1 MITPQKKRKMNPM
14 LLNVLLISG
23 GVHAVALFI
32 LGSITVYKYI
42 IPDEA
47 KFEEPSPVAEEQ
59 PPPEV
64 KIEIKQ
70 QPPKQQAMQSL
81 RMRQVGNIAVSAV
94 DVNLPNM
101 QESFT
106 VSAGMG
112 GFGGGSLLGGTSGT
126 LGIGMSDISVFGL
139 KTRAERVLF
148 VVDASRMMVTDSKGG
163 LRGYKFIKDEIT
175 DMVGNLSA
183 GTLFNVILVD
193 GFITKFMKPQ
203 LVPAGQKVHQE
214 LIQWIAPI
222 NSNARNAGLGGSDDW
237 AKTRGDQKLRTLTE
251 EDVHQDIIKWPNQPS
266 NEIAFATQ
274 LALEQDVDAIFFM
287 SGYHR
292 GFHKVRRRLS
302 AKEEADW
309 QKRSTSPEYLEQM
322 AAHEKEMPEMANRR
336 ANKMAKINKERKEKG
351 LPPRILSSVF
361 GYHWDTKELGLE
373 WKNERPELEPYHLTE
388 PSELEKYFKAVIE
401 VLYANQR
408 GTPPSVNVLLFLA
421 GDEEMDKKWED
432 HIDDYTDLFR
442 GKNRII
448 RGFNEIKSARSSS
461 NTQN

>member
-47 KFEEPSPVAEEQ
+47 QFEEPSSVVEEQ

-81 RMRQVGNIAVSAV
+81 RMKQVGNIAVSAV

-112 GFGGGSLLGGTSGT
+112 GFGSGSLLGGTRGT

-139 KTRAERVLF
+139 KTRAERILF
-148 VVDASRMMVTDSKGG
+148 VIDANSQMLTDTKGG
-163 LRGYKFIKDEIT
+163 LRSYKIIKDEIT

-183 GTLFNVILVD
+183 GTLFNVMMAD
-193 GFITKFMKPQ
+193 RRNSKFFKKQ
-203 LVPAGQKVHQE
+203 LVPAGQEVHQQ
-214 LIQWIAPI
+214 LIQWITPI
-222 NSNARNAGLGGSDDW
+222 NANARNAGLVEGARDVGRERLETLSKEATHEDILW
-237 AKTRGDQKLRTLTE
+237 A
-251 EDVHQDIIKWPNQPS
+251 NQPG
-266 NEIAFATQ
+266 NDTAFVTQ
-274 LALEQDVDAIFFM
+274 LAIEQDVDAIFFIA
-287 SGYHR
+287 GYHR
-292 GFHKVRRRLS
+292 GFERVRRRLTEQ
-302 AKEEADW
+302 EEADW
-309 QKRSTSPEYLEQM
+309 IRFSTSQKYQDQLAVHQIEVPIMQ
-322 AAHEKEMPEMANRR
+322 NRI
-336 ANKMAKINKERKEKG
+336 NYKMAKINEERKKKG
-351 LPPRILSSVF
+351 QPARVLNSRWGIYSD
-361 GYHWDTKELGLE
+361 YRELGLE
-373 WKNERPELEPYHLTE
+373 WETEHPGWRPDYFLESRE
-388 PSELEKYFKAVIE
+388 IEKYFKSVVDI
-401 VLYANQR
+401 LYTNK
-408 GTPPSVNVLLFLA
+408 GGEKPSVNVILFLA
-421 GDEEMDKKWED
+421 GDEEMRKEWED
-432 HIDDYTDLFR
+432 QLDDYTDFFR
-442 GKNRII
+442 GKYRII
-448 RGFNEIKSARSSS
+448 RGLAEINNARSSS